1 MSKMSDLWI
10 EIQEL
15 LEDGADPLFIAEKL
29 QVPVDWIESVAES
42 CDITQAKSVVGQS
55 EKDC

>member
-1 MSKMSDLWI
+1 MSRMSDLWI

-29 QVPVDWIESVAES
+29 QVPVDWIESVAGES
-42 CDITQAKSVVGQS
+42 CDIT
-55 EKDC
+55 

>member
-42 CDITQAKSVVGQS
+42 CDIT
-55 EKDC
+55 